1 MIYFIQEGKRG
12 AIKIGH
18 TYGVNIKRRF
28 QNLQTA
34 HCRVL
39 HVLGT
44 QDGTLHDEDSLHER
58 FAPYHVRGEWF
69 RPAPAVIE
77 YIKANVTPPVIKP
90 KIGRSKAVDP
100 KQTWVDDMRR
110 TLAKGVSA

>member
-44 QDGTLHDEDSLHER
+44 QDGTTKTLCTRGSPRTMSAVSGSDQRLLLLNTSKRMLRRLSLNLKSGDLR
-58 FAPYHVRGEWF
+58 LSILNRRG
-69 RPAPAVIE
+69 
-77 YIKANVTPPVIKP
+77 
-90 KIGRSKAVDP
+90 
-100 KQTWVDDMRR
+100 
-110 TLAKGVSA
+110 